1 MVGMKS
7 NISIEDLQQ
16 ERQELS
22 GQLKART
29 RNASRQRSRLR
40 RFLERVRVS
49 SSQDL
54 ESFPEFHSRHYE
66 KKYGEFR
73 RSFELLDVQIQSLL
87 EKLAEQAVTPPAMA
101 SYPASKSID
110 EWQDHLDDLE
120 ETFEDYER
128 RLERQYRADLL
139 GLIKAMDTVERVITL
154 DIPGAMSSGKEYYS
168 ALEQLKQTTQNLGK
182 RLRNSLRGRHVKVVA
197 LSIGQYPPLATTRIV
212 SREDSG
218 TSDHVVVTQVVEKGY
233 LWKGKVLRK
242 AAVIIATQQEE
253 D

>member
-1 MVGMKS
+1 LSK
-7 NISIEDLQQ
+7 DLD
-16 ERQELS
+16 
-22 GQLKART
+22 G
-29 RNASRQRSRLR
+29 
-40 RFLERVRVS
+40 
-49 SSQDL
+49 
-54 ESFPEFHSRHYE
+54 FPEFHSRHYE

-87 EKLAEQAVTPPAMA
+87 EKLAKQAVTPPVMA

-139 GLIKAMDTVERVITL
+139 GLIKATDTVERVITL
-154 DIPGAMSSGKEYYS
+154 DIPGAASSGEKYYS
-168 ALEQLKQTTQNLGK
+168 ALEQLKQTTQDLGK
-182 RLRNSLRGRHVKVVA
+182 RLRNSLRARRVKVIA
-197 LSIGQYPPLATTRIV
+197 LSTGQYPPLETTRIV

-218 TSDHVVVTQVVEKGY
+218 TSDNVVVTQVIEEGY

-242 AAVIIATQQEE
+242 AAVIIATQREE
-253 D
+253 N